1 MMNHLVHHCE
11 FLIRLYHAKDKLFL
25 LATIIWRLEVPIQQ
39 PSRWILYLSPM
50 FVRHLHCW
58 QWADEHSVIS
68 GFFGKMKNWFPKIF
82 LGWFSGNINFLQ
94 SLVGE
99 TENVDINERVYTILE
114 IMSIQGYKMWANEL
128 SAQER
133 ICNQWRLSV
142 KTIQYENIIIV
153 NCF

>member
-1 MMNHLVHHCE
+1 
-11 FLIRLYHAKDKLFL
+11 
-25 LATIIWRLEVPIQQ
+25 
-39 PSRWILYLSPM
+39 
-50 FVRHLHCW
+50 
-58 QWADEHSVIS
+58 
-68 GFFGKMKNWFPKIF
+68 MKNWFPKIF

-128 SAQER
+128 STQEK